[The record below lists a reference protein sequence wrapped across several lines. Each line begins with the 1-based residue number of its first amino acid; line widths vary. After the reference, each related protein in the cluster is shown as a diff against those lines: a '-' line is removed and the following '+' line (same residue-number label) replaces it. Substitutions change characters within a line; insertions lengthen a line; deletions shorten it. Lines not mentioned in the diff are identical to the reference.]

1 LLSKNVTFCTFDNR
15 HFRIKLVK
23 NTAFSADSI
32 GGTMKK
38 ISIVGAGNTGSTA
51 AHWIAERELADV
63 VLLDVVE
70 GMPQG
75 KSLDLL
81 EAMPIIGKDAHVVGT
96 NNYEDTKGS
105 DIIIIT
111 AGLARKPGMSRDDL
125 LKTNAEIVGKAATET
140 LKYSPDAFYIVLT
153 NPLDTMAYLTMK
165 KTGLPRE
172 RVIGQAG
179 ILDSARMRAFVAME
193 TGVSVE
199 NINCY
204 VLGGHGDE
212 MVPLTRHSNV
222 AGIPLKEY
230 LPADKLEAI
239 VNRTR
244 KGGGEIVNLLKTGSA
259 YYAPSMACVQ
269 MADAILKDKKLIVPC
284 AAYMNGEY
292 GLNDMYFGVPVVL
305 GAGGME
311 RIVEY
316 KFDAEEKAMFEK
328 SAASVKETHEALKS
342 LVTL

>member
-1 LLSKNVTFCTFDNR
+1 MN
-15 HFRIKLVK
+15 
-23 NTAFSADSI
+23 
-32 GGTMKK
+32 K
-38 ISIVGAGNTGSTA
+38 ISIIGAGMTGATT
-51 AHWIAERELADV
+51 AHWLAEREIADL
-63 VLLDVVE
+63 VLVDIVE

-75 KSLDLL
+75 KSLDML
-81 EAMPIIGKDAHVVGT
+81 EAMPIIGKDVEIVGA
-96 NNYEDTKGS
+96 NDYAATKGS

-125 LKTNAEIVGKAATET
+125 LSKNAEIVGPAATET
-140 LKYSPDAFYIVLT
+140 LKYSPDAIFIVLT
-153 NPLDTMAYLTMK
+153 NPLDTMAYLTLK

-172 RVIGQAG
+172 RVVGQAG

-230 LPADKLEAI
+230 LPADKLNAI
-239 VNRTR
+239 VARTR

-259 YYAPSMACVQ
+259 YYAPSVACTQ
-269 MADAILKDKKLIVPC
+269 MAEAILKDKHLIVPC

-292 GLNDMYFGVPVVL
+292 GLTDMFFGVPVML
-305 GAGGME
+305 GRGGIE
-311 RIVEY
+311 KIIEY
-316 KFDAEEKAMFEK
+316 KLDEDEKAMFEK
-328 SAASVKETHEALKS
+328 SAAAVKETHEALKK
-342 LVTL
+342 LVEF